1 MTETAAVSPD
11 SYPRCGNRYP
21 TIRVAER
28 YEDTLEPD
36 AYAIA
41 RYCGINLLDWQRDV
55 LRDFLAISDNGKWAH
70 DRCCLS
76 VSRQNGKSYLVIA
89 MCLYLLI
96 VKRFKIA
103 YTAQNYAT
111 VLDIFDRFK
120 RIFGTRAKDPFAPYP
135 ELNDMVLRVR
145 GTASREGIDLK
156 HVEDGGI
163 GYDPCISF
171 STRTD
176 SSLRG
181 QSYDV
186 LIIDECQLC
195 SSSQFASIGP
205 VTKSGPAGN
214 SMRVFIGTP
223 ETPFSKGEIFGN
235 IRKGALNGADSDK
248 TCWIEWSVDEVG
260 DVKDPARWYETNPS
274 LGILGDESEIRSSAG
289 TMNPF
294 DFAQEYLGFWPK
306 QSVESVINV
315 DKWVECAT
323 ENPPADGIVSY
334 AVKFSPDG
342 SRGVL
347 SVCLKP
353 TDGKPHIEV
362 IESRSMGHGITWFAD
377 WLEARKTKAAQI
389 TVDGMANAQPLVDE
403 LLRRG
408 VPRSAVVKPR
418 SGDVSAACSELLNAV
433 NECAV
438 THYDQQA
445 LNESATKSKRRNIG
459 GGGGWGF
466 ADNGCDSTLVES
478 CALALWGANHTKR
491 NPNRK
496 QRIGF

>member
-1 MTETAAVSPD
+1 MTETAAALQD
-11 SYPRCGNRYP
+11 SFPRCGSRKP
-21 TIRVAER
+21 TIRVAEP
-28 YEDTLEPD
+28 YADTLEPD
-36 AYAIA
+36 ADAIA
-41 RYCGINLLDWQRDV
+41 RYCGINLLEWQKDV
-55 LRDFLAISDNGKWAH
+55 LRDFLALGDNGKWAH

-76 VSRQNGKSYLVIA
+76 VPRQNGKSYLVIA
-89 MCLYLLI
+89 MCLYLLL
-96 VKRFKIA
+96 VKNFKIA
-103 YTAQNYAT
+103 YTAQNYST

-120 RIFGTRAKDPFAPYP
+120 RIFGTKANDQFAPYQ

-156 HVEDGGI
+156 HVETDGG
-163 GYDPCISF
+163 GFDPCISF

-186 LIIDECQLC
+186 LIVDECQLC

-223 ETPFSKGEIFGN
+223 ETPSSKGEIFGN
-235 IRKGALNGADSDK
+235 IRKDAIGGNDSER

-260 DVKDPARWYETNPS
+260 DIKDPARWYATNPS
-274 LGILGDESEIRSSAG
+274 LGILGDESEMRSSAG

-306 QSVESVINV
+306 QSVESVI
-315 DKWVECAT
+315 DAEKWNDCAT
-323 ENPPADGIVSY
+323 DEPPADGLIAY

-342 SRGVL
+342 ARGTL

-353 TDGKPHIEV
+353 KDGLPHIEV
-362 IESRSMGHGITWFAD
+362 IEARNMGHGITWFAD
-377 WLEARKTKAAQI
+377 WLEARKAKAAQI
-389 TVDGMANAQPLVDE
+389 TIDGMANSQPLIDE
-403 LLRRG
+403 LIRRG
-408 VPRSAVVKPR
+408 VPKSAIVKPR
-418 SGDVSAACSELLNAV
+418 SGDVATACAEMLNAV
-433 NECAV
+433 NERRI
-438 THYDQQA
+438 THYDQAA
-445 LNESATKSKRRNIG
+445 LNESATKSKKRVIG

-466 ADNGCDSTLVES
+466 ADNGCDSTLIES
-478 CALALWGANHTKR
+478 CALAYWGAITTKR
-491 NPNRK
+491 NPGRK
-496 QRIGF
+496 QVIF

>member
-1 MTETAAVSPD
+1 MYGKQE
-11 SYPRCGNRYP
+11 P
-21 TIRVAER
+21 TTHVAPA
-28 YEDTLEPD
+28 YVDTHGVKAD
-36 AYAIA
+36 A
-41 RYCGINLLDWQRDV
+41 LLRKAGVELMPWQRD
-55 LRDFLAISDNGKWAH
+55 LLSDWLALTPSGDWAAPS
-70 DRCCLS
+70 CGLS
-76 VSRQNGKSYLVIA
+76 VPRQNGKTHVIA
-89 MCLYLLI
+89 A
-96 VKRFKIA
+96 RIA
-103 YTAQNYAT
+103 WGMVAYAEWCVYTSHLQKT
-111 VLDIFDRFK
+111 STETFETLRDIFESGVLKKYVKDIKSALGREEIILTNGGRCKFLA
-120 RIFGTRAKDPFAPYP
+120 RTR
-135 ELNDMVLRVR
+135 N
-145 GTASREGIDLK
+145 
-156 HVEDGGI
+156 GG
-163 GYDPCISF
+163 
-171 STRTD
+171 
-176 SSLRG
+176 RG
-181 QSYDV
+181 QHGDLWCV
-186 LIIDECQLC
+186 DEAQELTDEQQG
-195 SSSQFASIGP
+195 SFLPLLAASKRPQTIY
-205 VTKSGPAGN
+205 T
-214 SMRVFIGTP
+214 GTP
-223 ETPFSKGEIFGN
+223 PDENAPGEVFGRLRREALDGKT
-235 IRKGALNGADSDK
+235 IRTAWS
-248 TCWIEWSVDEVG
+248 EWSVDAIG
-260 DVKDPARWYETNPS
+260 DTSDERRWSECNPS
-274 LGILGDESEIRSSAG
+274 MGYRIKVDTVRGEHEQMSKDRFARERLGWWSAQ
-289 TMNPF
+289 T
-294 DFAQEYLGFWPK
+294 A
-306 QSVESVINV
+306 SAVIDAV
-315 DKWVECAT
+315 KWGECAT

-389 TVDGMANAQPLVDE
+389 TVDGMANAQPLIDE

-418 SGDVSAACSELLNAV
+418 SGDVSAACAELLNAV

-478 CALALWGANHTKR
+478 CAIALWGANHTKR

>member
-1 MTETAAVSPD
+1 MKEAEAALRD
-11 SYPRCGNRYP
+11 SYPRCGSRKP
-21 TIRVAER
+21 TIRVAED
-28 YEDTLEPD
+28 YSESLADD
-36 AYAIA
+36 ANAIA
-41 RYCGINLLDWQRDV
+41 RYCGINLLDWQVDV
-55 LRDFLAISDNGKWAH
+55 LRDFLAVGENGKWAH

-76 VSRQNGKSYLVIA
+76 VPRQNGKSYLVIA
-89 MCLYLLI
+89 MCLYLLL
-96 VKRFKIA
+96 VKNCKIA
-103 YTAQNYAT
+103 YTAQNYST

-120 RIFGTRAKDPFAPYP
+120 RIFGTRANDQFAPFP

-156 HVEDGGI
+156 HVDDGGS
-163 GYDPCISF
+163 GSDPCISF

-186 LIIDECQLC
+186 LIVDECQLC

-223 ETPFSKGEIFGN
+223 ETPLSKGEIFGN
-235 IRKGALNGADSDK
+235 IRKDALSGNDSDK

-260 DVKDPARWYETNPS
+260 DIKDPARWYATNPS
-274 LGILGDESEIRSSAG
+274 LGILGDESEMRSSAG

-306 QSVESVINV
+306 QSVDSVVNAA
-315 DKWVECAT
+315 KWDACKT
-323 ENPPADGIVSY
+323 DNPPSDGLLSY

-353 TDGKPHIEV
+353 ADGKPHIEV
-362 IESRSMGHGITWFAD
+362 IEARSMSHGITWFAD
-377 WLEARKTKAAQI
+377 WLESRKGKAAQI
-389 TVDGMANAQPLVDE
+389 TVDGMANAQPLIDE
-403 LLRRG
+403 LIRRG
-408 VPRSAVVKPR
+408 VQQKAIVKPR
-418 SGDVSAACSELLNAV
+418 SGDVASACAELLNAV
-433 NECAV
+433 NECGI
-438 THYDQQA
+438 THFDQAA
-445 LNESATKSKRRNIG
+445 LNESASKSKRRNIG

-466 ADNGCDSTLVES
+466 ADNGCDSALIES

-496 QRIGF
+496 QRFGF